1 MLDNTKI
8 RCILNFSMQL
18 QKYIKS
24 FSSGQITIPREFR
37 ERLSLGNEFWLKLA
51 LVENRIIA
59 EPIDQPHHHASYARK
74 LLGIK
79 GDWFDLRGWK
89 KMRKELRSRAGT
101 SP

>member
-1 MLDNTKI
+1 
-8 RCILNFSMQL
+8 MQL

-37 ERLSLGNEFWLKLA
+37 DRLSLGNEFWLKLA

-59 EPIDQPHHHASYARK
+59 EPIYQPHHDPSYARK

-79 GDWFDLRGWK
+79 GDWFEFRGWK
-89 KMRKELRSRAGT
+89 KMRKEIRSRGT
-101 SP
+101 SS